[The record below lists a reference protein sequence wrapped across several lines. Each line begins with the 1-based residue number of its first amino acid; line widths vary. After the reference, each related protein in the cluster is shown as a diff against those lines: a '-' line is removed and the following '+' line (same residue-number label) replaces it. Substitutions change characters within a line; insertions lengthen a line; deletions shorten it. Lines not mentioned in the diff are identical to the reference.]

1 MKWKTVRKW
10 KQEKKGCEPN
20 KEIFFL
26 FQYRY
31 STRWTHQEQINF
43 MTKHDRYRNTDYIVR
58 FLSLLSFLIS
68 VPQRRTAAAHSSDF
82 YPTTDSSLQ
91 QEIGNK
97 SLPIYT
103 WTETTAAASG
113 IQHRDYVVMQL
124 TRPIKNKW
132 RSCFILFYR
141 ICKWDTVLYWVGESS
156 FQLARE
162 IPLCWVELQNSPQW
176 VHF

>member
-1 MKWKTVRKW
+1 MA
-10 KQEKKGCEPN
+10 
-20 KEIFFL
+20 
-26 FQYRY
+26 
-31 STRWTHQEQINF
+31 
-43 MTKHDRYRNTDYIVR
+43 KHDRYRNTDYIVR

-97 SLPIYT
+97 SLSIYT

-141 ICKWDTVLYWVGESS
+141 ICK
-156 FQLARE
+156 
-162 IPLCWVELQNSPQW
+162 
-176 VHF
+176 